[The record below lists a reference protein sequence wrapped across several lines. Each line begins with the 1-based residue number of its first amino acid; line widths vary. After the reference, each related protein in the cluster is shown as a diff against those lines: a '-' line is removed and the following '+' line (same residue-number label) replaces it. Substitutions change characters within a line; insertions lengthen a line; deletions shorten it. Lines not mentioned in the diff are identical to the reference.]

1 MLNPRT
7 RDMMAWNGAAVFLGG
22 ALPMLLMG
30 RAVMAVWLVL
40 GIVFGLFAVGRKLW
54 QGSLWRSAVMTRGVA
69 LSAAMLGALFL
80 SAVFSIDVGYS
91 MGRFGELL
99 GLALGALLL
108 FVVLRE
114 MPGRSLHLSI
124 KVMAICTVGAILL
137 VLADAFSDS
146 QRLSAALHGR
156 KWDQVHRLNYMSSVL
171 AVLLPYLWVWLLKRA
186 RDQEPLALL
195 FALPISLVGFFA
207 VFVCGGRAGWAAVFV
222 AAVLL
227 LWLGGR
233 WHGVVLHTRHWVA
246 LPVFLALGPIGY
258 GLSRGW
264 DVMLERILVWREQM
278 GAMSGRGDIWAHA
291 WNHVGDNWLTGIG
304 INAFRKLPVPFE
316 PFPSNAHPHNFVNLM
331 KNTILRIHQPWPTQF
346 GVNKTR
352 GANPPQPA
360 QKLRVVGIGT
370 QGQQL
375 AEGGVR
381 AQKVVGE
388 FTRDVKHGERVE
400 GENYVFEQ
408 LGNRCR

>member
-316 PFPSNAHPHNFVNLM
+316 PFPSNAHPHNFVLQLLLETGLVGTAAAFALIGAVMLYLWRHAQVNLWGLAGLCSLVAFWVASLA
-331 KNTILRIHQPWPTQF
+331 NTSIFQPWWLVFFIVSTAF
-346 GVNKTR
+346 
-352 GANPPQPA
+352 A
-360 QKLRVVGIGT
+360 LRLCR
-370 QGQQL
+370 QE
-375 AEGGVR
+375 A
-381 AQKVVGE
+381 
-388 FTRDVKHGERVE
+388 KHV
-400 GENYVFEQ
+400 
-408 LGNRCR
+408 